1 MFKVH
6 EIYDTKTERVVGR
19 YQYPHKA
26 ENEAL
31 RLNDDYKMKIAWE
44 AVNLSSKGGW
54 KRPTIKTPMENDFG
68 IVTKVDVPNPKYKLL
83 VETLDK
89 LKGERYVVR
98 THNLL

>member
-6 EIYDTKTERVVGR
+6 EIYDTKTEEVVDR
-19 YQYPHKA
+19 FQYPHKA

-31 RLNDDYKMKIAWE
+31 QLNNIHKMKIAWK

-54 KRPTIKTPMENDFG
+54 KRPTITTKTKGEYGN
-68 IVTKVDVPNPKYKLL
+68 IVKTETSNPKHKLL

-89 LKGERYVVR
+89 LKGERYVVK
-98 THNLL
+98 THNLH

>member
-6 EIYDTKTERVVGR
+6 EIYDTKTERVVSR
-19 YQYPHKA
+19 YRYPHKA
-26 ENEAL
+26 ENEAEQ
-31 RLNDDYKMKIAWE
+31 LNDDYKMKTAWE

-54 KRPTIKTPMENDFG
+54 KRPTIKTPMKNDFG

-89 LKGERYVVR
+89 LKGERYTVR
-98 THNLL
+98 TFDLD

>member
-6 EIYDTKTERVVGR
+6 EIYDTKTEKVVGR

-26 ENEAL
+26 EEEAL
-31 RLNDDYKMKIAWE
+31 RLNNTHKMKIAWE

-54 KRPTIKTPMENDFG
+54 KRPTIKTPLENDFG
-68 IVTKVDVPNPKYKLL
+68 IVTKVDVPNPKHQLL
-83 VETLDK
+83 VETVNK
-89 LKGERYVVR
+89 LKGERYTVR

>member
-6 EIYDTKTERVVGR
+6 EIYDTKTEKVVGR

-26 ENEAL
+26 ENEAQ
-31 RLNDDYKMKIAWE
+31 RLNNDHKMKIAWE

-54 KRPTIKTPMENDFG
+54 KRPTTTTKTQNEYG
-68 IVTKVDVPNPKYKLL
+68 ITVKTVAPNPKHKLL
-83 VETLDK
+83 TETLDK
-89 LKGERYVVR
+89 LKGERYTVK

>member
-6 EIYDTKTERVVGR
+6 EIYDKERQKVVGR
-19 YQYPHKA
+19 YRNLQHAQIEA
-26 ENEAL
+26 EQ
-31 RLNDDYKMKIAWE
+31 LNDDYKMNIGWE

-98 THNLL
+98 THKLL

>member
-6 EIYDTKTERVVGR
+6 EVFDTDRQKVVAR
-19 YQYPHKA
+19 CRNLQQAKKH
-26 ENEAL
+26 AL
-31 RLNDDYKMKIAWE
+31 RLNDDHKMKIAWE

-68 IVTKVDVPNPKYKLL
+68 IVTKVDVPNPKHKLL

-89 LKGERYVVR
+89 LKGERYTVNTYDLV
-98 THNLL
+98 